1 MRPRKEQTATGPA
14 DTTAAANV
22 DLFLRTVRSA
32 PGPEAAPEHAPQRA
46 ASPAEAILAV
56 LRAGPKSFPDLM
68 RESQLAFEELDDA
81 LGRLEKRGLVAS
93 EGEGGAL
100 RYRLTAAGEALP

>member
-1 MRPRKEQTATGPA
+1 MRPRKEQTAIGSA

-22 DLFLRTVRSA
+22 DLFLRTVRGA
-32 PGPEAAPEHAPQRA
+32 PGPEAAPERA
-46 ASPAEAILAV
+46 ASPVGPVEAIVAV

-68 RESQLAFEELDDA
+68 RESQLAFGELDDA
-81 LGRLEKRGLVAS
+81 LDRLEKRGLVAS
-93 EGEGGAL
+93 EGEGEAL